1 MPSNTTI
8 IIDLYATAYD
18 YFYSAIKG
26 QPCEAQLIKILDL
39 RIKDGILPGTSF
51 EDHIRYDFEANIP
64 RDLVEYLDTF
74 NYYFYDKDH
83 IIDPAYQY
91 IADTIF
97 NYYNENMEELI
108 NTTFTDPVKCMA
120 TFQNIDNIYSARFE
134 HIIDTIVRNK
144 KTRFD
149 GTMLRE
155 FETIFGI
162 DEDDLDNEYSN
173 AILNPKYKVHT
184 IDTLKDIY
192 SDMLKRMDIKKYYAN
207 QAVMNAIQWRMFAPL
222 YKFINDE
229 TTRKNDVLEK
239 FGEAVETQSGEDD
252 KLGFKKMFADIET
265 ICNTITSEINKNLDE
280 ILKEKVFTPL
290 HIHSADLSAEN
301 ECKKLTDLRILDA
314 QSRNSIEAKNKFIDF
329 KIKQITETAIN
340 QLQIAI
346 TPELLQLIKTN
357 MEVNNTFSK
366 MGYKLDIFGELLNNI
381 VLCGADQTDETEQT
395 NEQTINL

>member
-1 MPSNTTI
+1 MTTNSTV

-51 EDHIRYDFEANIP
+51 EDHIRYDFESNIP
-64 RDLVEYLDTF
+64 RDLVQYLDTF

-108 NTTFTDPVKCMA
+108 KTTFTDPVKCMA
-120 TFQNIDNIYSARFE
+120 TFQNIDNIYSTRFE

-162 DEDDLDNEYSN
+162 DEDDLDIAYSN

-192 SDMLKRMDIKKYYAN
+192 SDMLKRIDIKKYYAN

-239 FGEAVETQSGEDD
+239 FGEAVETQSGDDD
-252 KLGFKKMFADIET
+252 KLGFKKMFVDIET
-265 ICNTITSEINKNLDE
+265 ICNTITGEINKNLDE
-280 ILKEKVFTPL
+280 ILKEKVF
-290 HIHSADLSAEN
+290 
-301 ECKKLTDLRILDA
+301 
-314 QSRNSIEAKNKFIDF
+314 NSIEAKNQFIDF

-357 MEVNNTFSK
+357 MEMNNTFSR

-381 VLCGADQTDETEQT
+381 VLCGADQTNETEQT